1 VGPWDALVRT
11 GRSGLPQ
18 PLPLTLCAEVSGVI
32 EAVGPNVREFAVGEE
47 VFGTTNARFVDG
59 YAEYAMASAK
69 MIARKPSNLS
79 AIEAASMPVVA
90 VTAWQMLFDHA
101 HAQEGHTVF
110 IQGAA
115 GNVGA
120 YALQLALWRKMRVV
134 AGVRDGDI
142 DRIRRLGASEI
153 IDMRTAN
160 SEIRGQC
167 ADVVIDTVGG
177 SAQHDLFGLLKPG
190 GILVSVVSPP
200 DARLAV
206 QHHVRSDYFIVDVN
220 TAHLAQLARMIE
232 TG

>member
-18 PLPLTLCAEVSGVI
+18 PLPLTLGAEVSGVI

-101 HAQEGHTVF
+101 PPLTHQRHGMAKF
-110 IQGAA
+110 GAMHRA
-115 GNVGA
+115 TPNPA
-120 YALQLALWRKMRVV
+120 MW
-134 AGVRDGDI
+134 
-142 DRIRRLGASEI
+142 
-153 IDMRTAN
+153 
-160 SEIRGQC
+160 
-167 ADVVIDTVGG
+167 
-177 SAQHDLFGLLKPG
+177 
-190 GILVSVVSPP
+190 
-200 DARLAV
+200 
-206 QHHVRSDYFIVDVN
+206 
-220 TAHLAQLARMIE
+220 
-232 TG
+232 